1 MKKFFIVGL
10 ALSIMLM
17 SCVSTAKPVDR
28 TYSETVNVSG
38 VSKDD
43 LFMKAN
49 LWFNDTFQGPNP
61 DLTVPFTVPEKSKV
75 TAADRN
81 SGTIQGKYTFLTD
94 QTDAY
99 GMYQIWM
106 VYTDV
111 QLQVSDGQ
119 YRLVFSNPTNGAATY
134 TKSENRWIISTV
146 DPLYSKYVKATHNT
160 WQELA
165 SALRDTVGGTLASNR

>member
-10 ALSIMLM
+10 ALGIMLM
-17 SCVSTAKPVDR
+17 SCESVAKPVDR
-28 TYSETVNVSG
+28 TYSETVNVPG
-38 VSKDD
+38 VSKSD
-43 LFMKAN
+43 LFTKAN

-61 DLTVPFTVPEKSKV
+61 ELTVPFTVPEKSKV
-75 TAADRN
+75 TSTDRN
-81 SGTIQGKYTFLTD
+81 SGTIQGKYTLLTNAM
-94 QTDAY
+94 DAP
-99 GMYQIWM
+99 GVYQVWI

-134 TKSENRWIISTV
+134 TKSEHRWIISTV
-146 DPLYSKYVKATHNT
+146 EPLFNRNVATTHNV
-160 WQELA
+160 WQDLA